1 MTAPAT
7 RCSVIPVSPNTP
19 TLGVGLQDRQH
30 DDPAA
35 VEVGVQLRQVG
46 DPADVRRLVEQH
58 QHRRV
63 QPAGAPARIT
73 RSVSAAT
80 SGAADPPPSLLSRYR
95 VCRNR

>member
-1 MTAPAT
+1 MASGRHHPGADGAITIAAAQPRMTAPAT

-35 VEVGVQLRQVG
+35 VEVGVQL
-46 DPADVRRLVEQH
+46 
-58 QHRRV
+58 
-63 QPAGAPARIT
+63 AGAPARIT